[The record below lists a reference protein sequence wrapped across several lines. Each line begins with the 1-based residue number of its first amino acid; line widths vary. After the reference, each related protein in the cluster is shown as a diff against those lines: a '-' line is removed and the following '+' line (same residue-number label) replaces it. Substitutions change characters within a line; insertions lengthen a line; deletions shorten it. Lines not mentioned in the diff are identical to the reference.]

1 MQVWGWVCQKRQLD
15 GEAPKTQGTALCLS
29 SPACAKCT
37 KAAGAAA
44 GEAVPLRA
52 VRAWPRCGRRAAAV
66 RSPPPRAGSGARQVP
81 GPAGGMERPPPR
93 APHGHR
99 TGTGTR
105 RGWEGAR
112 RDPATP
118 TLRHPPRAARWRMC
132 CSPGTSD
139 TFCRSPNLS
148 KSSLTLTAV

>member
-15 GEAPKTQGTALCLS
+15 GEAPKTQGTALSLS

-93 APHGHR
+93 TPHGHR
-99 TGTGTR
+99 TGTARAPGRGGAGRVRDVTRPLQLFGTR
-105 RGWEGAR
+105 RGLRGEGCAAALVPQTPSAEAR
-112 RDPATP
+112 I
-118 TLRHPPRAARWRMC
+118 
-132 CSPGTSD
+132 SQ
-139 TFCRSPNLS
+139 
-148 KSSLTLTAV
+148 KAV